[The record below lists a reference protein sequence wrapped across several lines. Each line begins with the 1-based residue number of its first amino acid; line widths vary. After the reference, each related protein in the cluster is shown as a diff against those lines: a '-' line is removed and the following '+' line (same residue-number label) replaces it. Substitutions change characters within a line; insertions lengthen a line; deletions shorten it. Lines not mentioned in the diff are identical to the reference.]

1 MIAEVLFIEEQYS
14 NSAWAHTLDRSM
26 WLISLSPS
34 LNELPYSQVMRLYL
48 KTFTSILVA
57 IGWSVAPL
65 QAASKAAATPETLIV
80 FAASSLTGSFTEFGE
95 QFQKSHAGTTIRFS
109 FLSSATLANQIIAGA
124 PADVF
129 ASASELDMAK
139 VGDHV
144 PISHIFVRNHV
155 VLAFLLTNPRHITGL
170 PDLKRSNVKWV
181 QCAHQVPC
189 GIAADA
195 ALAAEG
201 IRNSRPV
208 SLESK
213 VSSAVAKL
221 VLGEVDA
228 AIIYHSDVVAHR
240 KILREIPFKNLKAAS
255 TAYPIGVVRDSSH
268 IALGRAFVAFVLSP
282 TSSNLLTQAGFGRAR

>member
-1 MIAEVLFIEEQYS
+1 M
-14 NSAWAHTLDRSM
+14 
-26 WLISLSPS
+26 LISLSS
-34 LNELPYSQVMRLYL
+34 GLNDLPYNQIMRPAI
-48 KTFTSILVA
+48 KAFTSILVA
-57 IGWSVAPL
+57 TMGLSVAPL
-65 QAASKAAATPETLIV
+65 QPAYSAPNIPATLIV

-95 QFQKSHAGTTIRFS
+95 QFQKSHPGTTIRLS
-109 FLSSATLANQIIAGA
+109 FLSSSTLATQINSGA

-139 VGDHV
+139 VGDRV
-144 PISHIFVRNHV
+144 PLSHIFARNHV
-155 VLAFLLTNPRHITGL
+155 VLAFLQTNPLHITGIQ
-170 PDLKRSNVKWV
+170 DLKSSRVKWV

-201 IRNSRPV
+201 IREPKPV

-240 KILREIPFKNLKAAS
+240 SILREILFKNLKAAT
-255 TAYPIGVVRDSSH
+255 TAYPIGVVKTSSH
-268 IALGRAFVAFVLSP
+268 IALARTFVAFVLSP
-282 TSSNLLTQAGFGRAR
+282 TSSNLLTQAGFGRAK